1 MTATAHVKTP
11 EVQILGSSKSIR
23 HTKVEILHLKSCFL
37 RTKKQNLTQIFKR
50 RFQLNYFVGV
60 RDVSRCSA

>member
-37 RTKKQNLTQIFKR
+37 RNKETKLNANLLKAFSTELF
-50 RFQLNYFVGV
+50 G
-60 RDVSRCSA
+60 RCS